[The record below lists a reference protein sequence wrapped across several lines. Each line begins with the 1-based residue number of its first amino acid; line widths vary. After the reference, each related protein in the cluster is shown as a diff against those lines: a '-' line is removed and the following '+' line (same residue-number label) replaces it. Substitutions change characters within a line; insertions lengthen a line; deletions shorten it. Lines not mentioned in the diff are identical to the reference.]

1 MNHIIYLT
9 YSILHAAY
17 TSNTTPGYTMG
28 NPKTRAVA
36 QQCDPSYHRFRS
48 LVHNF
53 QNKIILPPTA
63 GFVVGVGG
71 ACVDVLNPQ
80 L

>member
-1 MNHIIYLT
+1 MTHVISHT
-9 YSILHAAY
+9 G
-17 TSNTTPGYTMG
+17 NTAPGYTSST
-28 NPKTRAVA
+28 PKSLAVA
-36 QQCDPSYHRFRS
+36 QQCDPRYHRFRS

-53 QNKIILPPTA
+53 KNKISLPPTA